1 MPHSS
6 AAASAAD
13 SFPNP
18 YIARSE
24 AGDVASILSS
34 RMTDI
39 ASDDGG
45 EHTADPTTRSTG
57 QSADQRRSTQTAPG
71 EAISHR
77 NAADGPKDPLR
88 AEGLF
93 LVLLPNEEVYL
104 EVSQARTLVGH
115 RVLLVEHMYRPSLRT
130 HFFAQ

>member
-1 MPHSS
+1 M
-6 AAASAAD
+6 
-13 SFPNP
+13 
-18 YIARSE
+18 E
-24 AGDVASILSS
+24 ANIRQIQPPGRRDNLRIKDEALKP
-34 RMTDI
+34 RL
-39 ASDDGG
+39 AKQFR
-45 EHTADPTTRSTG
+45 DPPP
-57 QSADQRRSTQTAPG
+57 Q
-71 EAISHR
+71 SHR

-104 EVSQARTLVGH
+104 EVCQARTLVGH